1 MKNYKAVT
9 LTGVCVRVS
18 AMDFS
23 TEAPKDQRIVATE
36 NATDTPAVTL
46 TGACVRVGAMD
57 FLTDASEDQCIVD
70 TENPTDTPA
79 ATTLGRRTRQQTRDE
94 MYEHL
99 EELSQRNCRINQENT
114 SHEHYRIAKALR
126 RE

>member
-1 MKNYKAVT
+1 MT
-9 LTGVCVRVS
+9 LTGVCARAS

-23 TEAPKDQRIVATE
+23 TVAPEDQRIVDALAE
-36 NATDTPAVTL
+36 APEDAADTPAV
-46 TGACVRVGAMD
+46 A
-57 FLTDASEDQCIVD
+57 
-70 TENPTDTPA
+70 
-79 ATTLGRRTRQQTRDE
+79 TLGRRTRQQTRDE

-99 EELSQRNCRINQENT
+99 EELSRRNCRINQENP

>member
-1 MKNYKAVT
+1 MCA
-9 LTGVCVRVS
+9 RAS

-23 TEAPKDQRIVATE
+23 TVAPEDQRIVDALAE
-36 NATDTPAVTL
+36 APEDAADTPAV
-46 TGACVRVGAMD
+46 A
-57 FLTDASEDQCIVD
+57 
-70 TENPTDTPA
+70 
-79 ATTLGRRTRQQTRDE
+79 TLGRRTRQQTRDE

-99 EELSQRNCRINQENT
+99 EELSRRNCRINQENT